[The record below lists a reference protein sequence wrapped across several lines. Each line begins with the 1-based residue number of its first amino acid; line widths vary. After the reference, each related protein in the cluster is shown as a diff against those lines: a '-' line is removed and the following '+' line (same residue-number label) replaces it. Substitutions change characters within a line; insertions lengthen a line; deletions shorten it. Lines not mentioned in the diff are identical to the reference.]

1 MGRCSSSSSDSHGTE
16 EKLSEEAAFF
26 NSKLTV
32 PAQAEK
38 TFVGKI
44 SSTT

>member
-16 EKLSEEAAFF
+16 EKMSEETAIF

-32 PAQAEK
+32 PGLSEK

-44 SSTT
+44 SNKM